1 MSIARIIISIV
12 LIVSTASAKSAN
24 LDYIDDDNTEDMSI
38 NFVEFN
44 QESIEGRLIFS
55 DEAYYYFQSNGDAS
69 MQLILRSNVQYLET
83 NMDINLHSIL
93 KGRDPNDLVDVIEL
107 NDGTRIPSIILDVG
121 ADSIQYFTGK
131 TLKRETISAS
141 SIYMLYL
148 DDATISIPF
157 PIAAPDFAVL

>member
-1 MSIARIIISIV
+1 MSLARTIITIV
-12 LIVSTASAKSAN
+12 LIASTASAKSAN
-24 LDYIDDDNTEDMSI
+24 LDNIDGGNTEDMSI

-44 QESIEGRLIFS
+44 HESIEGRLIFS

-83 NMDINLHSIL
+83 NMDINLHSL
-93 KGRDPNDLVDVIEL
+93 LNGRDPNALVDVIEL

-131 TLKRETISAS
+131 SMKRESIPAS

-157 PIAAPDFAVL
+157 PISAPDFAVL